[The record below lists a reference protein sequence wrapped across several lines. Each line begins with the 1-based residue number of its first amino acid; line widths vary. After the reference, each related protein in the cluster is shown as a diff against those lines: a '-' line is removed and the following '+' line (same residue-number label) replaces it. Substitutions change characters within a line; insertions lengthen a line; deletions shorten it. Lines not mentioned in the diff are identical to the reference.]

1 VFAWAVVMSD
11 DARYGTIGCRI
22 VRDVRELLD
31 AHEGPRLDFKR
42 DLSSMAKVVRTLAA
56 MGNTAGGHVVV
67 GVDDDRTVPG
77 LVDPLKDEEA
87 LSRAVADSIEPLL
100 PVEISVQHVGTANVL
115 VAEVLRWKGP
125 FGIEAEGEEGFYKRV
140 GSTNQRLGSTEIDE
154 LRREIAGKSFDAM
167 PRAGTSRNDLD
178 PARLRAY
185 LRDRG
190 IKTDSPRLRSLE
202 LLAEYAGGSVVAS
215 NAGLILFGKDAPR
228 AKFVPDARVRC
239 ARFRGTTKAE
249 ILDRLD
255 IDGTVLDAVAE
266 TEAFIARNTRTGGR
280 FPGKMQRE
288 DLPEYAPITIRELL
302 VNAIAHT
309 DYALAGSQILVA
321 IFDDR
326 VEIQNPGSF
335 VYGSTVETIKQG
347 ISRVRNRAIVR
358 ILRELNLMEILGSGY
373 ERISTTF
380 DDGYPEPD
388 WRELGVVVRVAIPAH
403 PFFTAGNEGSR
414 EGDEGDREGNDGDRL
429 ADGPSMS
436 AAQRAAW
443 VLVEID
449 AGRPVTNRYLSRA
462 LGISLATAERLTGR
476 MQRDGAIRWSGTRRS
491 GRFRRI

>member
-1 VFAWAVVMSD
+1 
-11 DARYGTIGCRI
+11 
-22 VRDVRELLD
+22 
-31 AHEGPRLDFKR
+31 
-42 DLSSMAKVVRTLAA
+42 
-56 MGNTAGGHVVV
+56 
-67 GVDDDRTVPG
+67 
-77 LVDPLKDEEA
+77 
-87 LSRAVADSIEPLL
+87 
-100 PVEISVQHVGTANVL
+100 
-115 VAEVLRWKGP
+115 
-125 FGIEAEGEEGFYKRV
+125 
-140 GSTNQRLGSTEIDE
+140 
-154 LRREIAGKSFDAM
+154 
-167 PRAGTSRNDLD
+167 
-178 PARLRAY
+178 
-185 LRDRG
+185 
-190 IKTDSPRLRSLE
+190 
-202 LLAEYAGGSVVAS
+202 
-215 NAGLILFGKDAPR
+215 
-228 AKFVPDARVRC
+228 VRC